1 MSVYNIRNSP
11 IACDIHDAQIHCY
24 RARLTAEASNWV
36 TVVSIAGDIDALN
49 AEPVCEHI
57 RAFVTAGR
65 PLVLD
70 LSEVDFL
77 GVDGIRGLFDV
88 GNACAERGVNW
99 AVIASHAVRRL
110 LRIADGDG
118 QCHAVASMV
127 EVRERL
133 HVAHRPRRLLQVVT

>member
-1 MSVYNIRNSP
+1 M
-11 IACDIHDAQIHCY
+11 
-24 RARLTAEASNWV
+24 TAEASNWV

-57 RAFVTAGR
+57 RAFITAGR
-65 PLVLD
+65 PLILD

-77 GVDGIRGLFDV
+77 GVDGIRGLFDL
-88 GNACAERGVNW
+88 GKACAARGVDW

-118 QCHAVASMV
+118 QCQALDSMV
-127 EVRERL
+127 EVMEWL
-133 HVAHRPRRLLQVVT
+133 QVAHRPHRFLQAVT

>member
-1 MSVYNIRNSP
+1 M
-11 IACDIHDAQIHCY
+11 
-24 RARLTAEASNWV
+24 

-57 RAFVTAGR
+57 RAFITAGR
-65 PLVLD
+65 PLILD

-77 GVDGIRGLFDV
+77 GVDGIRGLFDL
-88 GNACAERGVNW
+88 GKACAARGVDW

-118 QCHAVASMV
+118 QCQALDSMV
-127 EVRERL
+127 EVMEWL
-133 HVAHRPRRLLQVVT
+133 QVAHRPHRFLQAVT